1 MSRIWDT
8 GAKLRERCPGRG
20 CVKAVCIVG
29 ALGALCACSVGKGV
43 GAASGVLYEYG
54 CNQYGDYCS
63 APGVCGTEANPVPYD
78 LQPSFFAGEPINDL
92 REYTAGSEIMNNRIT
107 IRLQRSG
114 KQIELTDVLTFDV
127 SSSYEVARCVRGRV
141 DPTTGLNDW
150 NEANCFRASDM
161 GPGRMRV
168 QYDSDVR
175 AFLALGSTCTRD
187 LAGSKN
193 RPTNLVGSAVSAEV
207 PLSYATAAPPVV
219 ANGAWESWVE
229 FQEFGS
235 AAQRDRQPQA
245 RDPISPKFLMQFGDR
260 IYSTTFSLTL
270 VDEAVVYAAKSN
282 LAKPPPQIGGTMGG
296 DPTTGRFD
304 FDLERGQAA
313 QFFP

>member
-1 MSRIWDT
+1 MKAIW
-8 GAKLRERCPGRG
+8 
-20 CVKAVCIVG
+20 IVG

-92 REYTAGSEIMNNRIT
+92 REYTAGSEIMNNRLT

-127 SSSYEVARCVRGRV
+127 SSYYEVARCVRGRV
-141 DPTTGLNDW
+141 DPSTGLNDW
-150 NEANCFRASDM
+150 DEANCFRASDT
-161 GPGRMRV
+161 GPGRMRI

-175 AFLALGSTCTRD
+175 AFLALGSTCTRN

-193 RPTNLVGSAVSAEV
+193 RPINLVGSAVSAEV

-245 RDPISPKFLMQFGDR
+245 RDPISPKFLIQFGDR